1 MRIALVSPY
10 SWTVPGGVNDHVI
23 NLAGQLEGR
32 GHEPW
37 IIAPAGS
44 LAHPPDERRLPA
56 RFISA
61 GTALPFRSNGSKAY
75 LNVWP
80 LMMQRMEKILDEQ
93 EFDLIHA
100 HEPCA
105 PSAAAAVLAAAAVPV
120 VGTFH
125 AAGGSALGYRM
136 FSPAA
141 ARVIDQLA
149 VRIAVSDAARSY
161 VGGMFPGEYRV
172 IPNGVDVGTY
182 APARSL
188 AKTPRRL
195 LFVGRP
201 EPRKG
206 LFILLQA
213 FAVVRER
220 QPEATLALVGT
231 SEAQLRAAAAKMV
244 PKVAYPLPGV
254 TALGRLSRE
263 EKVQAMGRA
272 ELLVVPSLKG
282 ESFGIVL
289 VEGLAAGLPV
299 VASDIPAYR
308 SVLLEG
314 DVGHL
319 VPPGDPFHLADEL
332 VALLNDAGARSRL
345 SRKGLAAV
353 GRYDWPVVADRV
365 IEAYEDAFD
374 RRRLAGLGQDT
385 PASSDLGA
393 FLRPTRRR

>member
-10 SWTVPGGVNDHVI
+10 SWTVPGGVNDHVA
-23 NLAGQLEGR
+23 NLAGQLEDR

-37 IIAPAGS
+37 IIAPAGTPT
-44 LAHPPDERRLPA
+44 HPPDEERLPR

-75 LNVWP
+75 LNLWP
-80 LMMQRMEKILDEQ
+80 LMIQRMEKILEEQ
-93 EFDLIHA
+93 DFDLIHA

-105 PSAAAAVLAAAAVPV
+105 PSAAALVLGADRAPV

-125 AAGGSALGYRM
+125 AAGGSGLGYRM
-136 FSPAA
+136 LFPLAG
-141 ARVIDQLA
+141 RVIDKLT
-149 VRIAVSDAARSY
+149 VRIAVSEAARAY
-161 VGGMFPGEYRV
+161 VGEMFPGEYRV
-172 IPNGVDVGTY
+172 VPNGVDVRTY

-188 AKTPRRL
+188 PKAPGQL
-195 LFVGRP
+195 LFIGRP

-213 FAVVRER
+213 FALVRER
-220 QPEATLALVGT
+220 FPGASLALVGT
-231 SEAQLRAAAAKMV
+231 REAELRTATGKMV
-244 PKVAYPLPGV
+244 PKLDYPPPGV
-254 TALGRLSRE
+254 SALGRLSLA
-263 EKVQAMGRA
+263 EKIDAMGRA

-314 DVGHL
+314 EAGRL
-319 VPPGDPFHLADEL
+319 TPPGDPFHLADEL
-332 VALLNDAGARSRL
+332 VALLGDRAARARL
-345 SRKGLAAV
+345 ARKGLAAV
-353 GRYDWPVVADRV
+353 GRYDWPVVAGRV
-365 IEAYEDAFD
+365 AEVYEDAVDRWTFAALGRQPSPAGRND
-374 RRRLAGLGQDT
+374 SPRSSRRR
-385 PASSDLGA
+385 
-393 FLRPTRRR
+393 